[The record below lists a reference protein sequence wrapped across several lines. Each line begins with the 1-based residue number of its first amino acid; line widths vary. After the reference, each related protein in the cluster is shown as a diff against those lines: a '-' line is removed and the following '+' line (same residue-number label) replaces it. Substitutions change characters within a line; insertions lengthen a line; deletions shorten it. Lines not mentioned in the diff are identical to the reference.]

1 VSSEG
6 PGGPGNQ
13 ELTMRRFLISFASL
27 VSLVPVVVCAQGR
40 AGGAVHVG
48 GGGGVHAAAAPH
60 AAMHASAPSAGASHF
75 IPGHYVRT
83 PSGGLAFR
91 AARPGNLYGYSA
103 ARTTNDG
110 RRLLSQDVVPIVPS
124 FGNGVSHFGPGRG
137 GSRGP
142 GRHFPFVAYF
152 PFYGGGYWPLYDDG
166 YDDTQSADQDQT
178 QVAESAPPDYYNGY
192 PPAPR
197 PADTAEGLPE
207 AAPVPSTDTVGRPS
221 DEYVFVRR
229 DGTLFFAVAYTWID
243 GNLRYV
249 TSEGLRRSVA
259 GDSLDL
265 DATQQFNEQR
275 GLTFRV
281 PAA

>member
-1 VSSEG
+1 
-6 PGGPGNQ
+6 
-13 ELTMRRFLISFASL
+13 MRRFLICFVSLASL
-27 VSLVPVVVCAQGR
+27 FPVMVCAQGR
-40 AGGAVHVG
+40 GGGGAHVG
-48 GGGGVHAAAAPH
+48 GGGGGFHAAAAPH
-60 AAMHASAPSAGASHF
+60 AAMHASAPSGGGSHY

-91 AARPGNLYGYSA
+91 AARLGNSGNLGVRS
-103 ARTTNDG
+103 TSNGG

-124 FGNGVSHFGPGRG
+124 FGNGSHFGPGRG

-152 PFYGGGYWPLYDDG
+152 PFYGGGWYLPLYDDG
-166 YDDTQSADQDQT
+166 FDDDTGYGDQDQA
-178 QVAESAPPDYYNGY
+178 QAEATAPPDYYNPY
-192 PPAPR
+192 PAPPR
-197 PADTAEGLPE
+197 PGDTAEGLPE
-207 AAPVPSTDTVGRPS
+207 PAPTPSVDTPERPA

-229 DGTLFFAVAYTWID
+229 DGTLFFAVAYTWVD

-259 GDSLDL
+259 GDTLDL

-275 GLTFRV
+275 GLSFRV
-281 PAA
+281 PTA